1 MEDFVQ
7 WCLICEKKLT
17 HDGMYCSMNCLR
29 TDFGIISPTVPS
41 KNQHRDH
48 LGWIQSQTSLRTSQP
63 TKRLSSSYI
72 PHLPATVLESLPSSE
87 DVCPPSPS
95 LSVTSASS
103 RRSSIKSNDSNGSIS
118 SYYEISHS
126 ILAPTVSLEFKSRP
140 RRRL

>member
-29 TDFGIISPTVPS
+29 TDFGIISPTAPS

-48 LGWIQSQTSLRTSQP
+48 L
-63 TKRLSSSYI
+63 
-72 PHLPATVLESLPSSE
+72 VLESLPSSE
-87 DVCPPSPS
+87 DICPPSPS